1 MQVKQY
7 GDQLAVRLDQGEELV
22 AALTEICTAEKII
35 AGTLSGIG
43 AANHLVLRMYDGD
56 CGKFVFK
63 TLDEPLEISS
73 ITGNISLMDGKVF
86 PPVHVAA
93 ADRELRLH
101 GGHAVECRVDPTAE
115 LFIQVIDGK
124 ITRTQNPGDVLAP
137 LNFE

>member
-1 MQVKQY
+1 MQVKRY
-7 GDQLAVRLDQGEELV
+7 GNQLAVRLDQGEELV
-22 AALTEICTAEKII
+22 TAITEICATENIS

-63 TLDEPLEISS
+63 TLDEPLEIAS

-86 PPVHVAA
+86 PHVHVAA

-101 GGHAVECRVDPTAE
+101 GGHAMECRIDPTAE

-124 ITRTQNPGDVLAP
+124 ITRTQNPGDILAP
-137 LNFE
+137 LHFD